1 MAVFYNREKAKVGT
15 TSGTIIHWSYELT
28 SNDPDNATTK
38 DLLPAGYLR
47 CDGTIYSA
55 EIFPELATILG
66 VGTQSR
72 YKKPNVNLLENQFQ
86 LPDYGSKKLRASSGA
101 NLGLEVDLR
110 LQDDNDQEITKS
122 GVGLEVQSNIGET
135 YEILYQGN
143 FFLPS
148 QIVPIT
154 GEPGF
159 TRNTGNYTETIEVLP
174 NAFLP
179 HAHFH
184 DGNRTRV
191 RSALNNEFSAIG
203 RNFYSRKSTLCVVPW
218 YYNTR
223 QDLCAVAATTFR
235 LSGVGIPD
243 GTSNESFLGG
253 FGQCKRY
260 VYGGCLQGC
269 DYYIP
274 PASYCLTPDLADT
287 SVFNS
292 ETMSSYVQGL
302 ITNSGSDTTPDGR
315 CMYPM
320 WSGQSIGCDSTEG
333 RANQETS
340 TCGNVTYTGTIF
352 TKCEPSGL
360 FGGAVCAGM
369 PQAAKQGRYG
379 IPPNYKFTNVP
390 FDGNK
395 DGDRPGISAIS
406 NTTTEV
412 QAFGND
418 GSHRHFVNFTAQP
431 HTYQLETV
439 PTFIPAS
446 NLSSTLKIQVNEQ
459 NKADQFVQPYLVQ
472 EFLIKY

>member
-1 MAVFYNREKAKVGT
+1 MAVFYNREKSKIGT
-15 TSGTIIHWSYELT
+15 TSGTIIHWSYQLT
-28 SNDPDNATTK
+28 SNDPDNVGTK

-55 EIFPELATILG
+55 EVFPELATILG

-72 YKKPNVNLLENQFQ
+72 YKKPDVTLLDNQFQ

-110 LQDDNDQEITKS
+110 LQDDNDQEIVKS
-122 GVGLEVQSNIGET
+122 GVGLEVQSNIGEV

-159 TRNTGNYTETIEVLP
+159 TRETGNYTEEIEILP
-174 NAFLP
+174 NAFIP

-191 RSALNNEFSAIG
+191 RSSIENEFSAFG

-223 QDLCAVAATTFR
+223 QDLCAVAATRFR
-235 LSGVGIPD
+235 LSGVSNPD
-243 GTSNESFLGG
+243 GFSNAT
-253 FGQCKRY
+253 FGSCTRY

-269 DYYIP
+269 TFYIP
-274 PASYCLTPDLADT
+274 PQLYCLTPDLGDT
-287 SVFNS
+287 DVFNNQ
-292 ETMSSYVQGL
+292 TMSSYVQGL
-302 ITNSGSDTTPDGR
+302 IGSGDTESDGR
-315 CMYPM
+315 CRYPM
-320 WSGQSIGCDSTEG
+320 WSGNSIGCDSNEG
-333 RANQETS
+333 SASQDNT
-340 TCGNVTYTGTIF
+340 TCGTVDYSGTIF

-360 FGGAVCAGM
+360 IGGIVCAGM
-369 PQAAKQGRYG
+369 PQQAKTGEYA
-379 IPPNYKFTNVP
+379 IPGNYKFTNVP
-390 FDGNK
+390 FDANNDSDK
-395 DGDRPGISAIS
+395 QGISGIS
-406 NTTTEV
+406 NTTNETEV
-412 QAFGND
+412 FGND
-418 GSHRHFVNFTAQP
+418 GTHRHFVDFQAEP